1 MHILPRFLIQSTS
14 ATGSRQPCGSLLLG
28 IFKWGRSSSPSPSFL
43 LFLLVLL
50 VVVAGETPHDIH
62 SSQGAV
68 QNVLFH
74 SCQLNKLPPQTNVK
88 SLEAVKIA
96 GCSSF

>member
-1 MHILPRFLIQSTS
+1 MARCCLEFSN
-14 ATGSRQPCGSLLLG
+14 GGVLLLLVLVLV
-28 IFKWGRSSSPSPSFL
+28 L
-43 LFLLVLL
+43 LFLL

-62 SSQGAV
+62 SSQGAM

-74 SCQLNKLPPQTNVK
+74 NCQLNKLPPQTNVK